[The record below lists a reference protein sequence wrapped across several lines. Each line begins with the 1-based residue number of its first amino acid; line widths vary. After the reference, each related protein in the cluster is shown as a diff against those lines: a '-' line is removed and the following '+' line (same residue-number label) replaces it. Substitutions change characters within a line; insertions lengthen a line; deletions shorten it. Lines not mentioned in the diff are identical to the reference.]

1 MPMEADVDAF
11 RSSEARAI
19 TARAPMRFRV
29 DRLRRLE
36 HGYGS
41 TFQGILYVAVL
52 WWCFGLVY
60 DLGNAAYVSARLRS
74 AAIAAAQDGAKY
86 IDRDAFYRG
95 DGVQLNYDGARQR
108 ARAVLA
114 QHMGPIAVN
123 AAVSVQ
129 SGVLRDF
136 VVVDAHSVVRMRVL
150 HVFRL
155 REIPVSARASAE
167 AVHGIDGEYQ

>member
-1 MPMEADVDAF
+1 MEADAGAVPSGQERRIRTRAQPG
-11 RSSEARAI
+11 AR
-19 TARAPMRFRV
+19 F
-29 DRLRRLE
+29 DGLRRLE
-36 HGYGS
+36 HGYGG
-41 TFQGILYVAVL
+41 TFQGILYVGVL

-60 DLGNAAYVSARLRS
+60 DLGNAAYVAARLRS
-74 AAIAAAQDGAKY
+74 ATIAAAQDGAKH

-114 QHMGPIAVN
+114 QHMGPIAVS

-136 VVVDAHSVVRMRVL
+136 VVVDARSVVRMRVL
-150 HVFRL
+150 HVFGL
-155 REIPVSARASAE
+155 REIPVSARAAAE
-167 AVHGIDGEYQ
+167 AVHGIDDEYQ